1 MPSDRAALG
10 AFLRSRRDRLTPVD
24 AGIEAFPGPR
34 RVPGLRKEEL
44 AVAAGLSPDYY
55 SRLEQGRQANVSAQV
70 LEALARTLRLDT
82 VERAHLH
89 DLAAPGRPRRQGP
102 VEAPQQPGPG
112 LLRLMADLEHV
123 PVLLLGRR
131 GEVLAHNTL
140 LAAVLGRGF
149 AHGAS
154 FPRYLVLDPLARER
168 ILNWDEFAPASVAS
182 LRRETGRRPHDHR
195 LTELVA
201 ELVAADAEV
210 ARWWEDQ
217 AVRDHAPLTKL
228 VRHPTAGDLTFAI
241 ESVSAAQEPD
251 QTLVVYTC
259 PPDSPTAQLLPIL
272 ASWESQP
279 VSPR

>member
-10 AFLRSRRDRLTPVD
+10 TFLRSRRDRLTPAD

-55 SRLEQGRQANVSAQV
+55 SRLEQGRQANVSVQV
-70 LEALARTLRLDT
+70 LDSLARTLRLDA
-82 VERAHLH
+82 VEQAHLH
-89 DLAAPGRPRRQGP
+89 ALAAPGRPRRQGP
-102 VEAPQQPGPG
+102 AEAPQHPDPG
-112 LLRLMADLEHV
+112 LLRLMANLEHV

-140 LAAVLGRGF
+140 LAAVLGCRF
-149 AHGAS
+149 APGAS
-154 FPRYLVLDPLARER
+154 FPRYLVMDPLARER
-168 ILNWDEFAPASVAS
+168 IINWDEFAPASVAS
-182 LRRETGRRPHDHR
+182 LRLETGRRPHDRR

-201 ELVAADAEV
+201 ELVAADSEV

-217 AVRDHAPLTKL
+217 AVRDHPRFTKL
-228 VRHPTAGDLTFAI
+228 VSHPTAGSLTFAI
-241 ESVSAAQEPD
+241 EIVTAPDEPE
-251 QTLVVYTC
+251 QKLVVYTC
-259 PPDSPTAQLLPIL
+259 PPGSPTDQLLPIL
-272 ASWESQP
+272 ASWESDP